1 MQSNVSIKLVYKNR
15 AIPSDTDSWGGTG
28 RHLQHITRKNS
39 ESSQQSS
46 WQVSKSDNI
55 TNRSVRITLS
65 EFQLHFL
72 GSSSFQ
78 RVGTKF
84 SSVVITFMNV
94 FSTSTVIKVKIK
106 KNNTQTS
113 HFHTFSCLQRFFFF
127 LEWEQLSFR
136 ALLASELI

>member
-106 KNNTQTS
+106 KITHKHLIFTL
-113 HFHTFSCLQRFFFF
+113 FHAYNDFSFF
-127 LEWEQLSFR
+127 LSGNNCHFVLY
-136 ALLASELI
+136 